1 MKMIKL
7 LVLLN
12 GKSIKVDKNTKVG
25 RVTDSSGNTLGA
37 IYSVSKDVYKNR
49 RTLAIKNLLTSSI
62 YDGDTCTVLIKR

>member
-12 GKSIKVDKNTKVG
+12 GKSIKVDKNAKVG
-25 RVTDSSGNTLGA
+25 QVTDSSGNTLGA

-49 RTLAIKNLLTSSI
+49 RTLAIKKILTSSI
-62 YDGDTCTVLIKR
+62 YDGDTCTVFIQR